1 MVSHCTNHKQFSCS
15 YLHQFNLIASG
26 IINNGPQQFSV
37 NGLQYNKLRKPAIVS
52 TCPFIPVDN
61 NDESSAYSTLLLHTP
76 WSYDGEAQITKYEHN
91 GCRHSRE
98 FNSVKPLTRIRRA
111 NVSKTSGVRI
121 PYH

>member
-1 MVSHCTNHKQFSCS
+1 
-15 YLHQFNLIASG
+15 LPASG

-76 WSYDGEAQITKYEHN
+76 WSYDGEAQITN
-91 GCRHSRE
+91 T
-98 FNSVKPLTRIRRA
+98 NTTAVDILA
-111 NVSKTSGVRI
+111 NLIQLNHLPEYVLPMLVRQAASTFRTTNQTI
-121 PYH
+121 PQQQAQDYDI